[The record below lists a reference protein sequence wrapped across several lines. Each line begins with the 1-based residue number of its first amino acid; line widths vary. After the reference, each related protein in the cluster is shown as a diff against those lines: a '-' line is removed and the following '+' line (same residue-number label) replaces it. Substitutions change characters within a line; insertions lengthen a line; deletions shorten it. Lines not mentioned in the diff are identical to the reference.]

1 MIMAGGVAFLLATL
15 IGVFITPD
23 GIVVG
28 TDTALSNLTGQ
39 VATQQKY
46 CVTGPRSVATLQGS
60 YLLQDVVTK
69 ATIELYERFRDL
81 CSQLDDSTRSA
92 TLREQAEYIA
102 AALKSDLA
110 TFLESLP
117 ADEVV
122 RMYSSTP
129 VVARVAV
136 TGYSDKRPESVV
148 VGIGIATDRAT
159 NRWEVQVR
167 DLSRLT
173 FTECGVRFQGQES
186 VVTALRTDT
195 DARISRAERQNAEV
209 AKLSA
214 LIRGACADA
223 SIRTAPSMFV
233 QAVRLT
239 VTLGIDFG
247 LAKGTVGMPVDVIV
261 IPREGPIDVT
271 RVESW

>member
-1 MIMAGGVAFLLATL
+1 MASSVAFLLATL

-28 TDTALSNLTGQ
+28 ADTALSNAAGHVSSQ
-39 VATQQKY
+39 KKY

-81 CSQLDDSTRSA
+81 CSHLGDGPRSG

-102 AALKSDLA
+102 NALKIDLVA
-110 TFLESLP
+110 FLKSVP

-122 RMYSSTP
+122 RMYASTP
-129 VVARVAV
+129 IVARVAV
-136 TGYSDKRPESVV
+136 TGYIDGVPESVV
-148 VGIGIATDRAT
+148 IGIGIATDRAT
-159 NRWEVQVR
+159 NRWEAQVR
-167 DLSRLT
+167 DLPRLT
-173 FTECGVRFQGQES
+173 FGECGVRFQGQES

-195 DARISRAERQNAEV
+195 DARITRAERQQPDV
-209 AKLSA
+209 ARLST
-214 LIRGACADA
+214 LVRGKCADA
-223 SIRTAPSMFV
+223 SIRTASSMFI

-239 VTLGIDFG
+239 MTLATDYGIP
-247 LAKGTVGMPVDVIV
+247 KGTVGMPVDVIV
-261 IPREGPIDVT
+261 IPRQGSIDVT
-271 RVESW
+271 RIESW

>member
-1 MIMAGGVAFLLATL
+1 MTAGVAYLLATL

-28 TDTALSNLTGQ
+28 ADTALSTAAGQ
-39 VATQQKY
+39 VASQKKY

-69 ATIELYERFRDL
+69 ATIELYERFREL
-81 CSQLDDSTRSA
+81 CSHLGDPERSG

-102 AALKSDLA
+102 NALKIDLEA
-110 TFLESLP
+110 FLKGVP

-122 RMYSSTP
+122 RMYASTP
-129 VVARVAV
+129 IVARVAV
-136 TGYSDKRPESVV
+136 TGYTEGRPESIVI
-148 VGIGIATDRAT
+148 GIGIATDRAT
-159 NRWEVQVR
+159 NRWEAQVR
-167 DLSRLT
+167 GLTRLT
-173 FTECGVRFQGQES
+173 FNDCGVRFQGQES

-195 DARISRAERQNAEV
+195 DARVTRAERQQADV
-209 AKLSA
+209 AKLTA
-214 LIRGACADA
+214 LIRGKCDDA

-239 VTLGIDFG
+239 MTLANDYG
-247 LAKGTVGMPVDVIV
+247 LPKGTVGMPVDVIV
-261 IPREGPIDVT
+261 IPREGSIDVT
-271 RVESW
+271 RIESW

>member
-1 MIMAGGVAFLLATL
+1 MAGSAAFLVATL

-28 TDTALSNLTGQ
+28 TDTALSNPTGQ
-39 VATQQKY
+39 VASQQKY

-60 YLLQDVVTK
+60 YMLQDVVTK
-69 ATIELYERFRDL
+69 ATIELYERFREL
-81 CSQLDDSTRSA
+81 CAHLGDPARSG

-102 AALKSDLA
+102 GALKIDLM
-110 TFLESLP
+110 TFLKGVPGE
-117 ADEVV
+117 EVV
-122 RMYSSTP
+122 RTYSSTP
-129 VVARVAV
+129 IVARVTV
-136 TGYSDKRPESVV
+136 TGYGDRGPESVV

-159 NRWEVQVR
+159 NRWEAQVR

-186 VVTALRTDT
+186 VMTALRTDT
-195 DARISRAERQNAEV
+195 DARISRLERQNADV
-209 AKLSA
+209 AKLST
-214 LIRGACADA
+214 LIRGKCADA
-223 SIRTAPSMFV
+223 SIKTAAVMFV

-239 VTLGIDFG
+239 VTLGNDFG

-261 IPREGPIDVT
+261 IPREGAIDVT
-271 RVESW
+271 RIESW

>member
-1 MIMAGGVAFLLATL
+1 MAGSVALLVATL

-39 VATQQKY
+39 VASQQKY
-46 CVTGPRSVATLQGS
+46 CVTGSLSVATLQGS

-81 CSQLDDSTRSA
+81 CSGLGDAARSG

-102 AALKSDLA
+102 SALRIDLA
-110 TFLESLP
+110 EFLKGVP

-122 RMYSSTP
+122 RTYASTP
-129 VVARVAV
+129 VVARVTL
-136 TGYSDKRPESVV
+136 TGYGDRGPESVV

-159 NRWEVQVR
+159 NSWEAQVR

-186 VVTALRTDT
+186 VVTGLRTDT
-195 DARISRAERQNAEV
+195 DARISRAERQNADV
-209 AKLSA
+209 ARLSA
-214 LIRGACADA
+214 LIRGKCEDA

-239 VTLGIDFG
+239 VTLGTDYG

-261 IPREGPIDVT
+261 IPRDGSIDVM
-271 RVESW
+271 RIESW

>member
-1 MIMAGGVAFLLATL
+1 MTPAAAFLVATL

-28 TDTALSNLTGQ
+28 TDTALSNVTGQ
-39 VATQQKY
+39 VASQQKY

-69 ATIELYERFRDL
+69 ATVELYERFRDL
-81 CSQLDDSTRSA
+81 CSHLGDPARLG

-102 AALKSDLA
+102 TALKIDLA
-110 TFLESLP
+110 AFLKGVP
-117 ADEVV
+117 ADEVI
-122 RMYSSTP
+122 RMYASTP
-129 VVARVAV
+129 VVARIAV
-136 TGYSDKRPESVV
+136 TGYGDRGPESVV

-159 NRWEVQVR
+159 NKWEAQVR

-195 DARISRAERQNAEV
+195 DARISRAERQNADV
-209 AKLSA
+209 TKLSA
-214 LIRGACADA
+214 MIRGKCADA

-239 VTLGIDFG
+239 VTLGSDFG

-261 IPREGPIDVT
+261 IPREGSIDVT
-271 RVESW
+271 RIESW